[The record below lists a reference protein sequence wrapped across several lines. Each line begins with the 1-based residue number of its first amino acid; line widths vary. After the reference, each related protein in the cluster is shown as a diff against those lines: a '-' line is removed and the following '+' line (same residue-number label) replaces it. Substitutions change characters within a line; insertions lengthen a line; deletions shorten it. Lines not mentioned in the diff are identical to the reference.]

1 MEDFTPEELEFFKS
15 QGLNMGGDVDDTAAP
30 VVVESE
36 PVTAESETDFDDGTG
51 LPTWQGGTQEEWD
64 VYVKR
69 LVAENTP
76 QDTGPAPIKDT
87 RDSFTYDNLYG
98 SFPDPTTGEVKTKPD
113 LSIYDRVGAAWY
125 NTVQPEGSDPQP
137 SQIAKDQYD
146 TDIAQWS
153 QATRDLFEGQSFY
166 TENGKRVYDRMVPVN
181 ADGEPVTGDEAV
193 ADYRMEKV
201 LIPDPIFDASAF
213 NRVIEESGRT
223 LYQEFGGLLTEGSLL
238 EESEFAASRP
248 DLDQAGG
255 EAIATTILTLAA
267 PAGAAQ
273 KVVKYGGKFLKYVGT
288 GFKSAEIGKKST
300 VAANGIGTAIA
311 EAIVSSEGD
320 EGLVVKGSKVS
331 DILPNI
337 SDAAAEDLAMVVDSM
352 ILNGVMDGALS
363 VLVGSGKFLFSKTS
377 AGVKLAN
384 KEALKTAVR
393 DGTVLEVV
401 KYLDPEFVNLN
412 PVDMKLRL
420 RALAGVLND
429 NRIIN
434 LSLGDA
440 TRAIDT
446 DTTNALMMG
455 SEAYIRE
462 TRAGMKDTLSEVEF
476 EEFVMEEAA
485 KMSTSMIGLF
495 RSQQSNPLVQAGADR
510 IPDEIGEFMTETAG
524 SLAGEG
530 RTIDQAAQN
539 LAEDVVR
546 ASDLKVS
553 EIASNADDVA
563 RQTDEILA
571 AQATVVE
578 DNPIV
583 QDLIAEN
590 TGNYGLFN
598 TNNAELRQELTDIV
612 ASEGYAVFKSTMDE
626 VDATY
631 RALPEA
637 SIDAELLRNQLLEI
651 TRAADALDGSGGRAK
666 TVLSDVF
673 EGFAPQRVGTRTDPM
688 PVVGDAPSSAIMETP
703 DQVIERLTQEV
714 SFKDLYDLKARLA
727 SVIDSY
733 SGDRTIQR
741 RLIAFRNHI
750 TDAKDGQLAHVIATS
765 EEGVSAAYRAAD
777 NEYKLAMSKFTNSE
791 PIKRLT
797 GKMQDMR
804 RFDTERGQIP
814 GEFKRNEPDVIL
826 GSDQFVDEV
835 VGDQT
840 GTLMSQLGTMLS
852 SVRPGTE
859 LNGSFRALFRA
870 QAANALRDAVQSG
883 AAKGTD
889 TPENLLFEAFR
900 PVREQLQALG
910 DTDLLNDVTEAY
922 DQIQKAYGNLGDI
935 KLANDELIKSY
946 GEDVLRAQEGI
957 VGMLIDTPGRPN
969 PTGVFGPVASTPTSS
984 ARTKLAGIMGSENSE
999 NRIKELMDKI
1009 ATLPDQY
1016 QRDQAVDAL
1025 KAISLENIGTR
1036 LIGASPTAMKSGTKA
1051 RGNVSLG
1058 AVKKLSEDEAS
1069 NLLKSINVVYGQNSE
1084 MSDSIITLV
1093 NTMYDTSIPSRL
1105 KTSQAGSDTII
1116 NAARDSNIRDAV
1128 STAILLTAGYMNP
1141 TAAMLRRMTSVPVA
1155 EAEMLQKTVAA
1166 HTLATI
1172 VANRKDFETML
1183 KLLAD
1188 GNEVSAKEIAIKIAA
1203 ETGNASVLGLRYEFR
1218 VQEEDIFGEEDAGT
1232 IDRDMM
1238 QFIGYQ

>member
-30 VVVESE
+30 VVVEPE
-36 PVTAESETDFDDGTG
+36 PATAEPKTYFNDGTD
-51 LPTWQGGTQEEWD
+51 LPTFQGGTQEEWD
-64 VYVKR
+64 AYVKR
-69 LVAENTP
+69 LVAENT
-76 QDTGPAPIKDT
+76 TGPEPIKDT

-98 SFPDPTTGEVKTKPD
+98 SYPDPNTGEAKPKPD
-113 LSIYDRVGAAWY
+113 LSLYDRLGAAWY
-125 NTVQPEGSDPQP
+125 NAVQPEGSDPQP
-137 SQIAKDQYD
+137 SQVAKDQYK
-146 TDIAQWS
+146 TDMAQWS
-153 QATRDLFEGQSFY
+153 QATRELFEGQSFY

-181 ADGEPVTGDEAV
+181 GDGKPVTGDETV
-193 ADYRMEKV
+193 ADYKTQKV
-201 LIPDPIFDASAF
+201 LIPDPYFDASAF

-223 LYQEFGGLLTEGSLL
+223 LYQEFGGTLTEGTLL

-248 DLDQAGG
+248 NLDQAGG
-255 EAIATTILTLAA
+255 EALATTILTLAA

-273 KVVKYGGKFLKYVGT
+273 KLVKYTGKLAKYLGT
-288 GFKSAEIGKKST
+288 GFKSAELGKKST
-300 VAANGIGTAIA
+300 VAVNSIGTAIA

-320 EGLVVKGSKVS
+320 EGLAVKGSKVS
-331 DILPNI
+331 EYLPNL
-337 SDAAAEDLAMVVDSM
+337 SDAAAEDLAIIVDSM
-352 ILNGVMDGALS
+352 IVNGAMDGVLS
-363 VLVGSGKFLFSKTS
+363 VLAGSGRFLFNKTS
-377 AGVKLAN
+377 SAVKLAN

-462 TRAGMKDTLSEVEF
+462 TRAGMKDTLSEAEF

-495 RSQQSNPLVQAGADR
+495 RSQQSNPLVQAGTDR
-510 IPDEIGEFMTETAG
+510 IPDEIGEFMAETAG
-524 SLAGEG
+524 NLAGEG

-546 ASDLKVS
+546 ASDVKVS

-590 TGNYGLFN
+590 TGDYGLFN
-598 TNNAELRQELTDIV
+598 TNSAEVRQELTDIV
-612 ASEGYAVFKSTMDE
+612 ASEGYAVFKNTMDK

-631 RALPEA
+631 KALPEA
-637 SIDAELLRNQLLEI
+637 SIDAELLGNKLLEV
-651 TRAADALDGSGGRAK
+651 TRAADALDGSGGRAAA
-666 TVLSDVF
+666 VLRDIF
-673 EGFAPQRVGTRTDPM
+673 EGFTPQRVGTRTDPM

-733 SGDRTIQR
+733 RSDPTIQL
-741 RLIAFRNHI
+741 RLIEFRNHI
-750 TDAKDGQLAHVIATS
+750 TDAETGQFAHVIATS

-791 PIKRLT
+791 PIQRLT
-797 GKMQDMR
+797 DKMQDVR
-804 RFDTERGQIP
+804 RFDTEQGQIP
-814 GEFKRNEPDVIL
+814 GGFGRNEPDMVL

-840 GTLMSQLGTMLS
+840 GTLMTQLSTMLS
-852 SVRPGTE
+852 SVRPDTE

-883 AAKGTD
+883 AAKGND

-1036 LIGASPTAMKSGTKA
+1036 LLGASPTAMKSGTKA

-1128 STAILLTAGYMNP
+1128 ATGILLTAGYMNP

-1218 VQEEDIFGEEDAGT
+1218 VQEEDIFGEEDAGS

>member
-1 MEDFTPEELEFFKS
+1 MASFTAEELQILNQNGISIEDGVDETPGPTPVEPEPIVTPDEGAGFTEF
-15 QGLNMGGDVDDTAAP
+15 
-30 VVVESE
+30 
-36 PVTAESETDFDDGTG
+36 
-51 LPTWQGGTQEEWD
+51 QGGTEAEWSE
-64 VYVKR
+64 YVDNII
-69 LVAENTP
+69 AENTP
-76 QDTGPAPIKDT
+76 KDTGPAPIVDT

-98 SFPDPTTGEVKTKPD
+98 SYPDPNTGEVKAKPD
-113 LSIYDRVGAAWY
+113 LSLYDRVGAAWY
-125 NTVQPEGSDPQP
+125 NMVQPEGSDPQP

-153 QATRDLFEGQSFY
+153 QATRDLFEGGSFY
-166 TENGKRVYDRMVPVN
+166 TENGKRVYDRMIPVN
-181 ADGEPVTGDEAV
+181 ADGLPVTGDETI

-201 LIPDPIFDASAF
+201 LIPDPVLDASAF
-213 NRVIEESGRT
+213 NRVIEQSARN
-223 LYQEFGGLLTEGSLL
+223 LYQEFGGLLTEGAIL

-255 EAIATTILTLAA
+255 EDLATSILTLAA
-267 PAGAAQ
+267 PVGAAQ
-273 KVVKYGGKFLKYVGT
+273 KLVKYTGRFVKYLGSGLK
-288 GFKSAEIGKKST
+288 SSEIGKAST
-300 VAANGIGTAIA
+300 VTANSIGTAIA

-331 DILPNI
+331 EYLPL
-337 SDAAAEDLAMVVDSM
+337 SDAAAEDVAMVVDSM
-352 ILNGVMDGALS
+352 IINGAMDGLLS
-363 VLVGSGKFLFSKTS
+363 ILVGSGRFLLNKTS

-384 KEALKTAVR
+384 KKALETAVR

-412 PVDMKLRL
+412 PVEMKLRL

-429 NRIIN
+429 NRVIN

-440 TRAIDT
+440 TKAIDT
-446 DTTNALMMG
+446 DTTNAIMMG

-462 TRAGMKDTLSEVEF
+462 TRAGMKDKLSEAEF
-476 EEFVMEEAA
+476 EQFVMDEAA

-510 IPDEIGEFMTETAG
+510 IPDEIGEFMAETAG
-524 SLAGEG
+524 NLAGEG
-530 RTIDQAAQN
+530 RTIDQAAQG

-546 ASDLKVS
+546 QSDVTVAGITAK
-553 EIASNADDVA
+553 ADDVA

-583 QDLIAEN
+583 QDLIVEN

-598 TNNAELRQELTDIV
+598 TNNAEVRQELTDIV
-612 ASEGYAVFKSTMDE
+612 ASEGYAVFKSTMDQ
-626 VDATY
+626 VDAAY
-631 RALPEA
+631 KALPEA
-637 SIDAELLRNQLLEI
+637 SIDAELLRNQLLEV
-651 TRAADALDGSGGRAK
+651 TRAADALDGSGGRAAA
-666 TVLSDVF
+666 VLRDVF
-673 EGFAPQRVGTRTDPM
+673 EGFSPQRVGTRTDPI
-688 PVVGDAPSSAIMETP
+688 PVAGEASSSAILETP
-703 DQVIERLTQEV
+703 DQVIERITQEV
-714 SFKDLYDLKARLA
+714 SFKDLYNLKARLA

-733 SGDRTIQR
+733 RNDPTIQR
-741 RLIAFRNHI
+741 RLIEFRNHI
-750 TDAKDGQLAHVIATS
+750 TDADTGQLAHVIATS
-765 EEGVSAAYRAAD
+765 EEGVSAAYKAAD
-777 NEYKLAMSKFTNSE
+777 DKYKLAMSTFTNSE
-791 PIKRLT
+791 PIQRLT
-797 GKMQDMR
+797 DKMQDVR

-814 GEFKRNEPDVIL
+814 GAFGRNEPDMVL

-840 GTLMSQLGTMLS
+840 GTLMSQLSSMLS
-852 SVRPGTE
+852 SVRPDTE
-859 LNGSFRALFRA
+859 LNGAFRDLFRA

-883 AAKGTD
+883 AAKGSD

-910 DTDLLNDVTEAY
+910 DTDLLNDMTEAY
-922 DQIQKAYGNLGDI
+922 EQIQKTYGNLGDI

-946 GEDVLRAQEGI
+946 GEDILRAQEGI
-957 VGMLIDTPGRPN
+957 VGMLIDTPGKPN

-984 ARTKLAGIMGSENSE
+984 ARNKLAGIMGSENSE

-1009 ATLPDQY
+1009 AILPDQF
-1016 QRDQAVDAL
+1016 QRDQAIDAL

-1058 AVKKLSEDEAS
+1058 AVKKLGEDEAS
-1069 NLLKSINVVYGQNSE
+1069 NLLKSINVVYGQDSQ
-1084 MSDSIITLV
+1084 MSDAIIDLV
-1093 NTMYDTSIPSRL
+1093 NVMYDTSIPSRL
-1105 KTSQAGSDTII
+1105 RASQAGSDTII

-1155 EAEMLQKTVAA
+1155 EAEQLQKTVAA

-1172 VANRKDFETML
+1172 VANRKQFEKML
-1183 KLLAD
+1183 KSIAD
-1188 GNEVSAKEIAIKIAA
+1188 GNEPSAKEIAMKIAA
-1203 ETGNASVLGLRYEFR
+1203 ETGNQSVLGLRYEFR
-1218 VQEEDIFGEEDAGT
+1218 VQEEDVFGEEDAGNL
-1232 IDRDMM
+1232 DRDMM
-1238 QFIGYQ
+1238 QFIGLQ